1 MSQGVVPTLPSAV
14 IWRECPRRVARF
26 QPARRRPPR
35 ALNVRR
41 LASSRRRSGRL
52 VMRRRQRRL
61 NAAKRRR
68 RLPHHTPTLMWL
80 QWWERRLDPFLSAVA
95 PFLSVGRADRTCQS
109 ALSLP
114 SPAAPST
121 STAVAS
127 ARDAYNLGVASEAG
141 AEAGSGLRQLLP
153 SLLPTHARLRARRAD
168 AQRRRARR
176 AYHPCASATA
186 QRRGLGQHRQQRVLG
201 QEVLRQLGQ
210 LLGRAGRVEG
220 AGEGSW
226 SAHASVHGRPRARSS
241 IIAGS

>member
-1 MSQGVVPTLPSAV
+1 MRVPIEIARGPDVPGRGTYTTFGRNLEGMPAPRGTVPASAST
-14 IWRECPRRVARF
+14 AT
-26 QPARRRPPR
+26 PR
-35 ALNVRR
+35 AQRSTTGVEP
-41 LASSRRRSGRL
+41 SPHSGRL

-109 ALSLP
+109 ASSLP
-114 SPAAPST
+114 SPATSST
-121 STAVAS
+121 PAAAAS
-127 ARDAYNLGVASEAG
+127 ACAACNSGVASEAG

-153 SLLPTHARLRARRAD
+153 SLLPTHARLRVRRAD

-186 QRRGLGQHRQQRVLG
+186 QRRGLGQQCTG
-201 QEVLRQLGQ
+201 SSGCW
-210 LLGRAGRVEG
+210 GRRC
-220 AGEGSW
+220 
-226 SAHASVHGRPRARSS
+226 
-241 IIAGS
+241 